1 VYEDKTITCA
11 DCGQAFTFSASEQA
25 FYAEKGFSDAP
36 KRCKSCRQ
44 SRKAQRN
51 TGSYGGDDSYGGG
64 SSSYGGGGCSSSYGG
79 YSSGGGCYDRAPRQ
93 MYEALRRLRQSRPG
107 ALPAHWQPSRLLQRL
122 LPRSAVAPRRPRRS
136 PSAHEGAFHGRRLW
150 IPGRRSSLGVAG
162 AEDGSSWLIS
172 TG

>member
-1 VYEDKTITCA
+1 MYEDKTITCA

-64 SSSYGGGGCSSSYGG
+64 SSSYGGGGGSSSYGG
-79 YSSGGGCYDRAPRQ
+79 YSSGGGSYDRAPRQ
-93 MYEALRRLRQSRPG
+93 MYEAVCADCGRVAQVPFQPTGSRPVYCNDCFR
-107 ALPAHWQPSRLLQRL
+107 A
-122 LPRSAVAPRRPRRS
+122 RR
-136 PSAHEGAFHGRRLW
+136 
-150 IPGRRSSLGVAG
+150 
-162 AEDGSSWLIS
+162 
-172 TG
+172 